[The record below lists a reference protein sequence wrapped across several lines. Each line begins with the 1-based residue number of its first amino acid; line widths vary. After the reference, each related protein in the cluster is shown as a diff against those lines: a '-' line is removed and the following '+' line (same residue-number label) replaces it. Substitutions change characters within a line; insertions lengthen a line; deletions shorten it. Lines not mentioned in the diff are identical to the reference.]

1 MNQNDSPDTF
11 GNNTLQFID
20 TYKKI
25 LEKCFQVH
33 ISSIKF
39 IGGGSYRVFEV
50 DNLIFKFTHE
60 GPANFLERE
69 KDTCE
74 LLKEKLS
81 ISIPYFIYFS
91 DTCPSFKGAVGGYK
105 KLEGESL
112 YKISTCNKMKTAH
125 QIGQCLSELHAVP
138 LNEEFNHQKARKELR
153 EFYHRIQK
161 NAFHLLNKTEQQ
173 WTASLFEN
181 FLKNNENWRFS
192 PVFVHGDF
200 DSSNILYHPDKGVC
214 GIIDFEEAGP
224 GDPAWDFCTFLDEYG
239 PDFLHI
245 ILHSYNND
253 KVTDHL
259 FLDRISFHAKRIIFC
274 ELLYGIE
281 YNQPEHTKHGLIRLK
296 KAIENQIT
304 GGWLYQQHR

>member
-1 MNQNDSPDTF
+1 MNQNNHPNGSR
-11 GNNTLQFID
+11 NNMSHFID
-20 TYKKI
+20 SYKKI

-33 ISSIKF
+33 ISSITF

-50 DNLIFKFTHE
+50 NNLIFKFTHE
-60 GPANFLERE
+60 VPATLLKRE

-81 ISIPYFIYFS
+81 IPIPHFIYFS
-91 DTCPSFKGAVGGYK
+91 DTCPSFKGAVGGYT

-112 YKISTCNKMKTAH
+112 DRILTFDKTKTAH
-125 QIGQCLSELHAVP
+125 QIGQYLSELHAVT
-138 LNEEFNHQKARKELR
+138 LNEEFSHQRARKELLQ
-153 EFYHRIQK
+153 FYKRIQK
-161 NAFHLLNKTEQQ
+161 NAFYLLNKTEQQ
-173 WTASLFEN
+173 WTVSLFEN
-181 FLKNNENWRFS
+181 FLKDNKNWSFP
-192 PVFVHGDF
+192 PVFAHGDF

-239 PDFLHI
+239 PDFLHL
-245 ILHSYNND
+245 ILHGYNND
-253 KVTDHL
+253 KVTDHF
-259 FLDRISFHAKRIIFC
+259 FLNRISFHAKRIIFC

-296 KAIENQIT
+296 KALENQIT
-304 GGWLYQQHR
+304 GGWLYQHHR